1 MKRLINHVIM
11 YDGMGNRREN
21 AYVLFD
27 DKILEIGEGECS
39 ETAEEVIDGSGC
51 VLLPGLIESHCHLTV
66 DANED
71 FTAQQSDPD
80 SVAAIKGYKNCQ
92 RFLKNGVTSARS
104 LGTKNNVDLDIR
116 DMVDSGMIEG
126 PNLVCSGIPLTM
138 TGGHCH
144 SFAYEVDGGD
154 EVLKAARFQI
164 KRGADVIKMFASG
177 GGMTKGVKPGA
188 VQMNEDEMRIA
199 CIEADKVGKTTAAHS
214 QSAEGNKNAIR
225 AGVTSIEHGVGLDQE
240 AVDMMVEKGT
250 YLVPTL
256 SAPYNTVKKGVA
268 AGIPEWAVKK
278 NAEAIVPLR
287 DAFVLAYK
295 NGVKIAMGTDAGTP
309 FNVHGDVAT
318 EIGLMYEYGM
328 NVNDII
334 ISATSNAAK
343 LLQIFDKTG
352 SIEKGKLADL
362 LLLSQDPK
370 ENIGA
375 FRKIEAV
382 FKSGRKVC

>member
-1 MKRLINHVIM
+1 MKTLINHVVL
-11 YDGMGNRREN
+11 YDGLGNRKEN
-21 AYVLFD
+21 SYVVFD
-27 DKILEIGEGECS
+27 EKIIAVGTGEYKEAV
-39 ETAEEVIDGSGC
+39 EKIVDGSGC

-66 DANED
+66 DANDD
-71 FTAQQSDPD
+71 FTAQQSDSD
-80 SVAAIKGYKNCQ
+80 SVAAIKGYQNCQ
-92 RFLKNGVTSARS
+92 KFLQNGVTSARS

-144 SFAYEVDGGD
+144 AFAYEVDGCD
-154 EVLKAARFQI
+154 EVLKAARLQI
-164 KRGADVIKMFASG
+164 KRGADVIKVFASG
-177 GGMTKGVKPGA
+177 GGMTKGVKPGSP
-188 VQMNEDEMRIA
+188 QMNEDEMRVA
-199 CIEADKVGKTTAAHS
+199 CIEAAKVGKTTAAHS
-214 QSAEGNKNAIR
+214 QSVEGNKNAIR
-225 AGVTSIEHGVGLDQE
+225 AGVTSIEHGVGLDKE
-240 AVDMMVEKGT
+240 AVDLMVEKGT

-278 NAEAIVPLR
+278 NEEAIIPLR
-287 DAFVLAYK
+287 EAFVLAYN

-328 NVNDII
+328 SVKDIV

-343 LLQIFDKTG
+343 LLQIFDRTG
-352 SIEKGKLADL
+352 SIEEGKLADI
-362 LLLSQDPK
+362 LLLSQDPQD
-370 ENIGA
+370 NIEA
-375 FRKIEAV
+375 FRKIVAV
-382 FKSGRKVC
+382 FKSGHKVR